1 MSILTFAYQGY
12 FFWPTKEFVSGIVSA
27 ETPGPGLLNCLL
39 LGLKC
44 RTRTQFCDFYRD
56 IHE

>member
-12 FFWPTKEFVSGIVSA
+12 FFWPTKEFVSGP
-27 ETPGPGLLNCLL
+27 TGGLL

-56 IHE
+56 IHELINTYLRY